1 MAITPR
7 LEIKQTQSL
16 LMTPEL
22 RQAIN
27 ILQLNN
33 IELNQLIEQEIEQNP
48 LLEKEEDILNNQES
62 EKIHTIDD
70 IEENFTAN
78 EEILP
83 DINYDTSFTDDFGS
97 DREGYE
103 TDNDYDWAAYNKNKD
118 INSSDPDYDY
128 FEQKLAGEK
137 SLYTFLDEQIST
149 SFTSP
154 KEKIIAKS
162 LCEHLDAAGYFRG
175 DIKEIAKKFRCP
187 TQIII
192 NVLNRLKDFEPSGIF
207 AENLKECLSIQ
218 LKDINRYDPLIAK
231 LLDNLPLLADG
242 RIKELLKICNTSS
255 EELFEMISDIKS
267 LNPKPTAEWNN
278 EYSPYIIPDI
288 FVKRN
293 KYGEYR
299 VELNNMSLPKLLI
312 NHNYRSNLSISNKL
326 TDRYLKEKISS
337 ANFLIKAMHQRATT
351 ILRISEEIV
360 KIQHNF
366 FEYGIEHLKPL
377 NLKDLAYNLELH
389 ESTISRASTNKY
401 MHTPC
406 GTFELK
412 YFFSAAASSYIGK
425 NNISTHSI
433 KHKIKSLINAEDPKK
448 ILSDDK
454 IAEILAQE
462 GIKIARRTVAKY
474 RESLGIPTSAERK
487 RSSTKN
493 NTSKLSN

>member
-7 LEIKQTQSL
+7 LEIKQSQSL

-33 IELNQLIEQEIEQNP
+33 TELNELIEQEIEQNP
-48 LLEKEEDILNNQES
+48 LLEKEDDILNNQEY
-62 EKIHTIDD
+62 EQNKTIDD
-70 IEENFTAN
+70 TKDTLSSE

-83 DINYDTSFTDDFGS
+83 DISYETSFDDDFGS
-97 DREGYE
+97 DREGYGTE
-103 TDNDYDWAAYNKNKD
+103 DYYDWSSYNKSKD
-118 INSSDPDYDY
+118 SHTADPDYDY
-128 FEQKLAGEK
+128 FEQKLAAEK
-137 SLYTFLDEQIST
+137 SLYSFINEQIIISFHST
-149 SFTSP
+149 
-154 KEKIIAKS
+154 KDRIIAQS

-175 DIKEIAKKFRCP
+175 NTTEIAQKLKCP
-187 TQIII
+187 QSTIANI
-192 NVLNRLKDFEPSGIF
+192 LNRLKEFEPSGIF
-207 AENLKECLSIQ
+207 AENLKECLTIQ
-218 LKDINRYDPLIAK
+218 LKDIDRYNPMIAK
-231 LLDNLPLLADG
+231 VLDNLSLLAEG
-242 RIKELLKICNTSS
+242 NIKKLLQICNTSS
-255 EELFEMISDIKS
+255 DNLSEMISDIKS
-267 LNPKPTAEWNN
+267 LNPKPAATWNI
-278 EYSPYIIPDI
+278 EPSSYIIPDI

-312 NHNYRSNLSISNKL
+312 NNKYNSNLSISDKN
-326 TDRYLKEKISS
+326 TERYLKEKISS

-366 FEYGIEHLKPL
+366 FEYGIDYLKPL

-389 ESTISRASTNKY
+389 ESTISRATTNKY

-406 GTFELK
+406 GIFELK
-412 YFFSAAASSYIGK
+412 YFFSSAAGSYVG
-425 NNISTHSI
+425 NEDISTHSI
-433 KHKIKSLINAEDPKK
+433 KHKIKTLINSESPKQV
-448 ILSDDK
+448 LSDDK
-454 IAEILAQE
+454 IADILAQE

-487 RSSTKN
+487 RQN
-493 NTSKLSN
+493 NTK